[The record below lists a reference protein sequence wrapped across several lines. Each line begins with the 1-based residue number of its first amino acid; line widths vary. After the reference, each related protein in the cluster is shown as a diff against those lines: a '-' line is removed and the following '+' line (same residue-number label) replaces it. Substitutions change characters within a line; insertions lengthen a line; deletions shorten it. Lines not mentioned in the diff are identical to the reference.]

1 MSLMIWGAMFEV
13 GVAEIDSQHMQLF
26 NLANDLAEAIM
37 QRREE
42 HALTSILN
50 GLIRY
55 TQTHFAAEEQLM
67 ALHRYP
73 AADEHRLC
81 HQALIQQ
88 VTELRR
94 AAQAKEADAAD
105 KALKL
110 FTEWLAD
117 HIMHVDKVLAH
128 DLKQKGVQ

>member
-1 MSLMIWGAMFEV
+1 MIWGAMFEV
-13 GVAEIDSQHMQLF
+13 GVAEIDSQHIQLF
-26 NLANDLAEAIM
+26 NLANELAEAIM
-37 QRREE
+37 QHREE
-42 HALTSILN
+42 DVLLSIVN

-67 ALHRYP
+67 TLHRYA

-81 HQALIQQ
+81 HHELAQQ
-88 VTELRR
+88 VAELKRMT
-94 AAQAKEADAAD
+94 QAGEADAAD

-117 HIMHVDKVLAH
+117 HIMHVDKVLAS
-128 DLKQKGVQ
+128 DLKQKGVL